1 MEPKVRSVL
10 VGVGRNLAT
19 LFSKGLRGSTIDE
32 AWPHTERIAKNLTLR
47 GAYD

>member
-19 LFSKGLRGSTIDE
+19 LFSKGGSTIDE